1 MDRFEVTTAHN
12 VGIEFEAAGIGNRTM
27 ATVID
32 YGIIIAYVMISI
44 VLIQGLE
51 NVAGGVEFN
60 SLMYL
65 LLIPYLLY
73 FPVSEIFFNGQSIGK
88 KMSGLKVTKLDGT
101 TPSLGDYA
109 IRALF
114 RLIEIDMSLGLI
126 AVLTVLIRGKG
137 QRLGDIAANTTVVRL
152 TQAVSIED
160 TVYKEIDEAYQP
172 VHQEAAALSDQD
184 ITLMKE
190 VIANLNRH
198 IEKEQWEIAD
208 NLGTRMKTNLES
220 KLNITSDMVP
230 IDFLETLL
238 KDYNR
243 LKYRA

>member
-1 MDRFEVTTAHN
+1 MDRFEVTTAQN
-12 VGIEFEAAGIGNRTM
+12 VGIEFEAAGIGNRTI

-32 YGIIIAYVMISI
+32 YGIIVAYAMTAV

-51 NVAGGVEFN
+51 NVTGDVEFN

-88 KMSGLKVTKLDGT
+88 KMSGLKVTRLDGT
-101 TPSLGDYA
+101 APSIGDYA

-114 RLIEIDMSLGLI
+114 RLVEIDMSAGLI
-126 AVLTVLIRGKG
+126 AVLTLLIRGKG
-137 QRLGDIAANTTVVRL
+137 QRLGDIAANTTVIKL
-152 TQAVSIED
+152 KQAVTLDD
-160 TVYKEIDEAYQP
+160 TVYTQIDPSYQP
-172 VHQEAAALSDQD
+172 VYKLAATLESKD
-184 ITLMKE
+184 ITLIKE
-190 VIANLNRH
+190 VIEKLNQH
-198 IEKEQWEIAD
+198 IEKEQWSVAD
-208 NLGTRMKTNLES
+208 HLGTRMKTNLENR
-220 KLNITSDMVP
+220 LGITSDMVP

-243 LKYRA
+243 LKYRD

>member
-1 MDRFEVTTAHN
+1 MDRFEVTTAQN
-12 VGIEFEAAGIGNRTM
+12 VGIEFEAAGIGNRTI

-32 YGIIIAYVMISI
+32 YGIIVAYAMTAV

-51 NVAGGVEFN
+51 NVSGDVEFS

-88 KMSGLKVTKLDGT
+88 KMSGLKVTRLDGT
-101 TPSLGDYA
+101 TPSIGDYA

-114 RLIEIDMSLGLI
+114 RLIEIDMSAGLI
-126 AVLTVLIRGKG
+126 AVLTLLIRGKG
-137 QRLGDIAANTTVVRL
+137 QRLGDIAANTTVIKL
-152 TQAVSIED
+152 KQAVTLDD
-160 TVYKEIDEAYQP
+160 TVYTQIDPSYQP
-172 VHQEAAALSDQD
+172 VYKQAATLESID
-184 ITLMKE
+184 ITLIKE
-190 VIANLNRH
+190 VIEKLNRH
-198 IEKEQWEIAD
+198 IEKEQWEVAD
-208 NLGTRMKTNLES
+208 HLGTRMKTNLENRLS
-220 KLNITSDMVP
+220 ITSDMVP

-238 KDYNR
+238 KDYNQ